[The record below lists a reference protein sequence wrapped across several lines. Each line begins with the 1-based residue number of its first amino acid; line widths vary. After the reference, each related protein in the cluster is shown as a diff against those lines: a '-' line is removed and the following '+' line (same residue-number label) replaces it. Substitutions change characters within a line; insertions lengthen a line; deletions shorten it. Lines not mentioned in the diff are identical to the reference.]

1 MCVNLYP
8 FANVVARHGVTEEEA
23 VEMIDVGGPS
33 MLRGAA
39 KNFRYVAAVS
49 RPEQYEPVLRELRK
63 TGEVSLDT
71 RRRLA
76 ADAFAVTAAYE
87 ATIAQWFAA
96 TEAFPQTVTL
106 ALEKVLDLAYGE
118 NPHQRAAYYR
128 ERGARTHLLSRVEQL
143 HGKDLSFNNLNDL
156 SAARLAVREFALPA
170 CVIVKHANPCG
181 VAIAATID
189 EAYERALASDPVAA
203 YEAGI
208 AAWFGEREHF
218 PEMLVVPLAKV
229 TELAY
234 GENPHQHA
242 AYYAEVGTR
251 RHLLSRV
258 EQLHGKELSFNN
270 LNDLSSAR
278 SSWRAAAPRRTSRI
292 SACGRPAWT
301 ASPTCPSCS
310 AGA

>member
-1 MCVNLYP
+1 
-8 FANVVARHGVTEEEA
+8 
-23 VEMIDVGGPS
+23 
-33 MLRGAA
+33 
-39 KNFRYVAAVS
+39 
-49 RPEQYEPVLRELRK
+49 
-63 TGEVSLDT
+63 
-71 RRRLA
+71 A

-203 YEAGI
+203 YGGVVALTRPGGSLLGDRI
-208 AAWFGEREHF
+208 AEQFVEVLIAPGYDEGALAW
-218 PEMLVVPLAKV
+218 L
-229 TELAY
+229 
-234 GENPHQHA
+234 
-242 AYYAEVGTR
+242 TR
-251 RHLLSRV
+251 
-258 EQLHGKELSFNN
+258 
-270 LNDLSSAR
+270 
-278 SSWRAAAPRRTSRI
+278 
-292 SACGRPAWT
+292 
-301 ASPTCPSCS
+301 
-310 AGA
+310 